1 MSNKLVK
8 YHSWLRR
15 IGQMIAWL
23 VIGLILIPRW
33 QPVQAAWYNVNWN
46 YRKKITIDNTKVSGS
61 ANLSNFPV
69 LINLSSDNDLKNN
82 AQADG
87 DDILF
92 TSSDGTT
99 KLDHEIEKYVSSTG
113 ELVAWVE
120 VPTVSYNT
128 DTDIYMYYG
137 NASATSQQNATGV
150 WDSNYIMV
158 QHLQENG
165 NGTAGEYVDSTTSN
179 NDGQGGGGSS
189 TQTPSLVSSG
199 KADGAQSFAS
209 STPDWIKVPDSTSLN
224 NSSSGFSNFTLSVW
238 MKSNSTSINQ
248 QYIVSKDGSGNNAGD
263 ASLGYRLSNCT
274 NTDRI
279 CFFSENPS
287 SVTLESTTV
296 PSASTWYYVSVVI
309 NNNTGYLYVDGSQEA
324 STTGFPGDVWG
335 NTTDVQ
341 IGTVLSGGNSSDFD
355 GYLDEIRVSNTPRSS
370 DWIKTEYNNQSSPS
384 TFYTLG
390 SQEQNNP
397 TFEQSGFRWFKN
409 SDSTNVGDP
418 LASENNL
425 AYMLAAGDPVR
436 LRLLIHVASANL
448 SSSGQTFKL
457 QFAEKSGT
465 CDTAFTGESYAD
477 ISSTTAI
484 AFYDNS
490 TPADDD
496 SLTTNANDP
505 THSTDTVV
513 AQSYEEANNFTNS
526 KAAINAGQD
535 GMWDFALYDKSG
547 VGNTSYCI
555 RAVKSTGVALDTYS
569 QIPEIVIPPSLS
581 FTISAVGAN
590 TTTNGITTSEASTV
604 TTLPFGNI
612 QVNSPK
618 YVAHQLYAASNSE
631 AGYTVNMRFLST
643 AIFQGTHP
651 SNVIDAFNASGV
663 SWTTP
668 KAWSSPTGTTP
679 NVDTGWIG
687 ANTSDTRVTGWS
699 SAAGLFGP
707 VSTVDHPVMQT
718 SSPDSGSTIYVTYAL
733 EVNIYQPT
741 DLYTGQL
748 VYTMTPTY

>member
-1 MSNKLVK
+1 MFNKPVK
-8 YHSWLRR
+8 SHSWLRQ
-15 IGQMIAWL
+15 IGQMIAWF

-199 KADGAQSFAS
+199 KADGAQSINRS
-209 STPDWIKVPDSTSLN
+209 ETDYIKIPDSTSLN
-224 NSSSGFSNFTLSVW
+224 NNGNGFSDMTISAWVKTN
-238 MKSNSTSINQ
+238 
-248 QYIVSKDGSGNNAGD
+248 NNATTNQVIIRKDNPFQQDGHATLVFGTLQCLD
-263 ASLGYRLSNCT
+263 TTKFCFYVEQPSLKTVASTTS
-274 NTDRI
+274 
-279 CFFSENPS
+279 PS
-287 SVTLESTTV
+287 SN
-296 PSASTWYYVSVVI
+296 TWYYVTVTI
-309 NNNTGYLYVDGSQEA
+309 DNNTAYMYVDGVQEN
-324 STTGFPGDVWG
+324 STSGLPGNVWINTDDVE
-335 NTTDVQ
+335 
-341 IGTVLSGGNSSDFD
+341 ISSSVSSFD

-418 LASENNL
+418 LASENSL